1 MWIADIPPTKLARSG
16 LSTIEFNK
24 KRPHVRN
31 VELANEL
38 YRAFRV
44 VAVRYQNIELID
56 SSSCLSFKP
65 TLKRCC
71 DCSIT
76 FDCS

>member
-16 LSTIEFNK
+16 LSTIELNK

-44 VAVRYQNIELID
+44 VAVRYQKNMLK
-56 SSSCLSFKP
+56 SSRFFDQNTPLSDLTNKEQMYW
-65 TLKRCC
+65 K
-71 DCSIT
+71 
-76 FDCS
+76 

>member
-1 MWIADIPPTKLARSG
+1 MCLQLAGGRCLAGQLVSMWIADTPPTKLARSG
-16 LSTIEFNK
+16 LSTIELDK

-44 VAVRYQNIELID
+44 VAVRYRKYRAD
-56 SSSCLSFKP
+56 
-65 TLKRCC
+65 
-71 DCSIT
+71 
-76 FDCS
+76 

>member
-1 MWIADIPPTKLARSG
+1 MSMWIADTPPTKLARSG
-16 LSTIEFNK
+16 LSTIELDK

-44 VAVRYQNIELID
+44 VAVRYQKYRAD
-56 SSSCLSFKP
+56 
-65 TLKRCC
+65 
-71 DCSIT
+71 
-76 FDCS
+76 